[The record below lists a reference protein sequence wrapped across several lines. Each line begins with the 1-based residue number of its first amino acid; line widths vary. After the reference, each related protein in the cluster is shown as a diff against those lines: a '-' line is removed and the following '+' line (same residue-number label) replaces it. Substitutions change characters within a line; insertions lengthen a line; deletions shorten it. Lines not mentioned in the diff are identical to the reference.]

1 MKLMTGGALSDEEN
15 IIISTEQDFKYL
27 DYSFEDYL
35 KLSDKNPFTEC
46 ISKLYQRPVE
56 KPVE

>member
-15 IIISTEQDFKYL
+15 IIISTEQDFQYL

-46 ISKLYQRPVE
+46 ISQLYQRPVE
-56 KPVE
+56 